1 MGSTSASN
9 DGSTPDGALD
19 GTADGTPGGHAG
31 PGRRDLIKRSAALGL
46 VTLPA
51 LGFLSACATGGGGA
65 GGDAP
70 TAAAGEKTA
79 KNPLGVKEGAPLEAF
94 IFKGGLGDQYA
105 KDAEADYQA
114 TYKAEV
120 KHTGTQ
126 QVGPKLTPRFA
137 GGNPPDVIDNSGAD
151 HLDMNKL
158 STQGQLQDLAALLD
172 APSMDDPAKKVRD
185 TIHPSTIE
193 KGRHGDRFDVLYY
206 AFTVYGTWYSR
217 KLLESRGWAYPK
229 TLDEMVALCGEI
241 KKAGIAPWTYAGKY
255 PYYVHFNLFGQIAK
269 IGGMEKWIAIDNLEP
284 GAWTS
289 NDAVRQV
296 AEHYEELAAKKYFL
310 EGSQGL
316 THIQSQTAWNKG
328 KAVFLPNGSWVENES
343 APTTPAD
350 FGMSV
355 GALFDGSG
363 DALPHGTLRAEP
375 SEPYIVAAK
384 GRNPVGGMELL
395 RIMLSKKHA
404 QNFATKVKSLT
415 CVVDATDGMTLSPGL
430 SSASQVFKA
439 AGENVISLQLQEWY
453 PALTDEKIGGLT
465 GQLLAGELK
474 AADWIRKTQAEADKV
489 ARDSS
494 VTKFKRTA

>member
-1 MGSTSASN
+1 MGSSSARTN
-9 DGSTPDGALD
+9 EGPGHE
-19 GTADGTPGGHAG
+19 GTGDEGL
-31 PGRRDLIKRSAALGL
+31 GRRDLIRRSAALGL
-46 VTLPA
+46 VAVPA
-51 LGFLSACATGGGGA
+51 MGLLSACATGGGGGNDKETKA
-65 GGDAP
+65 PGGP
-70 TAAAGEKTA
+70 KSE
-79 KNPLGVKEGAPLEAF
+79 KNPLGVAKGVPLEAF

-105 KDAEADYQA
+105 KDAEADYKA
-114 TYKAEV
+114 TYGADV

-193 KGRHGDRFDVLYY
+193 KGTHGDTFDVLYY
-206 AFTVYGTWYSR
+206 AFTIYGTWYSR
-217 KLLESRGWAYPK
+217 KLLADKGWTYPR
-229 TLDEMVALCGEI
+229 TLSEMVTLCGEI
-241 KKAGIAPWTYAGKY
+241 KKAGIAPWTYAGKF
-255 PYYVHFNLFGQIAK
+255 PYYVHFNLFAQIAK

-284 GAWTS
+284 NAWTS
-289 NDAVRQV
+289 NDAVKEV
-296 AEHYEELAAKKYFL
+296 IEHYEELAAKKYFL

-328 KAVFLPNGSWVENES
+328 KAVFIPNGSWVENEA

-350 FGMSV
+350 FGMAV
-355 GALFDGSG
+355 GALFDGTG
-363 DALPHGTLRAEP
+363 DKMPHGALRAEP
-375 SEPYIVAAK
+375 SEPYIVASK
-384 GRNPVGGMELL
+384 GRNPAGGMELL
-395 RIMLSKKHA
+395 RIMLSRKHA
-404 QNFATKVKSLT
+404 QNFAKKVKSLT
-415 CVVDATDGMTLSPGL
+415 CVMDATQGMTLSPGL
-430 SSASQVFKA
+430 ASASEVFKE
-439 AGENVISLQLQEWY
+439 AGDNLISLQLQEWY

-474 AADWIRKTQAEADKV
+474 AADWIRKTQAECDKV
-489 ARDSS
+489 AKDDS

>member
-1 MGSTSASN
+1 MGSTSARN
-9 DGSTPDGALD
+9 EGPTP
-19 GTADGTPGGHAG
+19 ADTGGHAG

-46 VTLPA
+46 VTVPA
-51 LGFLSACATGGGGA
+51 VGLLSACATGGGGD
-65 GGDAP
+65 GGASGGT
-70 TAAAGEKTA
+70 TAAAGKKTA
-79 KNPLGVKEGAPLEAF
+79 ENPLGVKEGAPLEAF

-105 KDAEADYQA
+105 KDAEADYGA

-172 APSMDDPAKKVRD
+172 APSLDDPARKVRD

-193 KGRHGDRFDVLYY
+193 KGMHGDTFDVLYY

-217 KLLESRGWAYPK
+217 KLLDSRGWTYPR

-255 PYYVHFNLFGQIAK
+255 PYYVHFNLFAQIAK

-284 GAWTS
+284 NAWTS
-289 NDAVRQV
+289 NDGVRQV
-296 AEHYEELAAKKYFL
+296 VEHYEELAAKKYFL

-355 GALFDGSG
+355 GTLFDGGG
-363 DALPHGTLRAEP
+363 DELPHGTLRAEP

-384 GRNPVGGMELL
+384 GANPIGGMELL

-404 QNFATKVKSLT
+404 RNFATKVKSLT
-415 CVVDATDGMTLSPGL
+415 CVVDATEGMTLSPGL
-430 SSASQVFKA
+430 ASAAKAFKE
-439 AGENVISLQLQEWY
+439 AGRNLISLQLQEWY
-453 PALTDEKIGGLT
+453 PTLTDQKIGGLT
-465 GQLLAGELK
+465 GRLLTGEIR
-474 AADWIRKTQAEADKV
+474 AADWIRGTQAAADRV

-494 VTKFKRTA
+494 VTKFQRTA